1 MVRSGWNSVKDWIE
15 KKNFGGAVNKNI
27 GLSKTWSSVAAWI
40 QDRMGGVV
48 QKAIGLTKTWG
59 SVASWIQ
66 DRMGGAVQKTIG
78 LTKTWHTV
86 ADWVSDRIG
95 GSVSIEVTLRKAWN
109 SVRGWAA
116 QFMES
121 GGIITDSGRIAH
133 FASGGMIRNGRPSWW
148 DSITKYA
155 SGTARA
161 RGTAFVAGESGPEIV
176 GHVNGRTEVL
186 NKSQLAATM
195 HAAVLS
201 AMSEAVNAFASFL
214 SVRLAECANGIIS
227 AIYAASDIPIP
238 IPVSL
243 QIDDIDLG
251 RYAGM
256 LSGLSALSN
265 VSYTAP
271 AVASGTVMPYSVTV
285 SEASLD
291 KLAGTIETS
300 NDELGQVVVSAISSA
315 AMAIITALQ
324 QAQMRGES
332 PDLSGITQQTI
343 DDINRRTRMFSA
355 SPII

>member
-1 MVRSGWNSVKDWIE
+1 
-15 KKNFGGAVNKNI
+15 
-27 GLSKTWSSVAAWI
+27 
-40 QDRMGGVV
+40 
-48 QKAIGLTKTWG
+48 
-59 SVASWIQ
+59 
-66 DRMGGAVQKTIG
+66 
-78 LTKTWHTV
+78 
-86 ADWVSDRIG
+86 
-95 GSVSIEVTLRKAWN
+95 
-109 SVRGWAA
+109 
-116 QFMES
+116 
-121 GGIITDSGRIAH
+121 
-133 FASGGMIRNGRPSWW
+133 
-148 DSITKYA
+148 
-155 SGTARA
+155 
-161 RGTAFVAGESGPEIV
+161 
-176 GHVNGRTEVL
+176 
-186 NKSQLAATM
+186 M

-201 AMSEAVNAFASFL
+201 AMSDAANAFASFL
-214 SVRLAECANGIIS
+214 NAKLAECANGIIS

-271 AVASGTVMPYSVTV
+271 AVATGTVMPYSVTV